1 MASFFF
7 DSSAL
12 VKLYHVEAGS
22 AVVDSL
28 LRGADSRIVISRL
41 TVVELVSAFAVKQ
54 RTQMLTA
61 KDAEAGRLRFLYD
74 VANGRLTVITV
85 REPHYLTAQRLIIG
99 YGGTK
104 GVRALDAIQLGVAL
118 DVKNLGVSVF
128 VAADRTLMEIA
139 RSEGLS
145 VLNPE
150 DP

>member
-1 MASFFF
+1 M
-7 DSSAL
+7 
-12 VKLYHVEAGS
+12 EAGS